1 MQDEVWP
8 AGFPDGFVGKTQGRR
23 ALLALATLRG
33 IKPLELYHLAWREGS
48 AKACLEAI
56 QDGRAGSD
64 GDRQAA
70 RAVDTDE
77 VAARVVAAGARFV
90 AAGDDEFPS
99 SLFDLAD
106 PPIGLFIRGR
116 PLTELVEAVSVVGA
130 RNCSALGNEVAHD
143 IGSGLGGA
151 GVCVVSG
158 AARGIDA
165 ASHRGALAAGGKTV
179 AVLGSGIDVAYPK
192 GSRDLI
198 RRASES
204 GAVLSEYAPGVEA
217 EPFRFPARNRI
228 IAALGRALVVVE
240 GAKGSG
246 SMISVD
252 HALSLGREVFAVPGP
267 VTSPLSEVPLELIRD
282 GATMVRGADDLLADL
297 GFAARLAVRAPP
309 DLPEDQRRA
318 YEALPGPSLPDAV
331 ARQAGLSIPE
341 AVAALIG
348 LELRGLVRGVGGRYE
363 RRLSTA
369 GSLAPPSAR

>member
-1 MQDEVWP
+1 VPDEIRP
-8 AGFPDGFVGKTQGRR
+8 TGFPDGFARGRQERR
-23 ALLALATLRG
+23 AALALGTLRG
-33 IKPLELYHLAWREGS
+33 IKPIELHRLAWLLGS
-48 AKACLEAI
+48 ARACLEAI
-56 QDGRAGSD
+56 RSGRAGSD
-64 GDRQAA
+64 GDMEAA
-70 RAVDTDE
+70 RAVDIDQ
-77 VAARVVAAGARFV
+77 VAAHVRAAGARFV

-106 PPIGLFIRGR
+106 PPIGLFLRGR
-116 PLTELVEAVSVVGA
+116 PLTELAEAVSVVGA

-143 IGSGLGGA
+143 IGAGLGGA

-198 RRASES
+198 QRASEN
-204 GAVLSEYAPGVEA
+204 GAVASEYAPGVEA

-297 GFAARLAVRAPP
+297 GFAARLTVKAPP
-309 DLPEDQRRA
+309 DLPRDQRRA

-341 AVAALIG
+341 AVASLIG
-348 LELRGLVRGVGGRYE
+348 LELRGLVRSVGGRYE
-363 RRLSTA
+363 RRLQ
-369 GSLAPPSAR
+369 PPAVTVKHA